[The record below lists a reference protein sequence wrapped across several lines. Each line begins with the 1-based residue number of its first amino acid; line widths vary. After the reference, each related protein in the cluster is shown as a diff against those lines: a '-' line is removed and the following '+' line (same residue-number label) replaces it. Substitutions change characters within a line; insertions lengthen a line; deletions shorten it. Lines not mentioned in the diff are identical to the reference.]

1 MRYSSI
7 VIMASL
13 LVSQSL
19 HAEPIKSIHVFYESA
34 SPVNQ
39 NTGIYPVNAQAVHL
53 YEMDR
58 MKKGDQALTRAL
70 QSRVDPDDAR
80 KDAKHAYTTAFSDFA
95 NSNEWEPV
103 ITELQKGARGIA
115 EAAHLRIRKTP
126 AIVFNEKQ
134 VVYGVYS
141 LADAIRIYQEHQK

>member
-19 HAEPIKSIHVFYESA
+19 RAEPIKSIHVFYESA

-39 NTGIYPVNAQAVHL
+39 NTGIYPVNAQVVHL

-58 MKKGDQALTRAL
+58 MKKGDQALTRA
-70 QSRVDPDDAR
+70 
-80 KDAKHAYTTAFSDFA
+80 
-95 NSNEWEPV
+95 
-103 ITELQKGARGIA
+103 
-115 EAAHLRIRKTP
+115 
-126 AIVFNEKQ
+126 
-134 VVYGVYS
+134 
-141 LADAIRIYQEHQK
+141 